1 MDNLQ
6 TKNPYFNTS
15 GLTSSQANYVCERI
29 KEYLKPIQDR
39 VNNIETHTASLD
51 GEPLDNFTKV
61 ENIKEKLSQIGT
73 LYAISAYLRTAI
85 KEKDDRLEILN
96 TKLKNVI
103 TEVEREVPPI
113 DYKELSKI
121 KEITIE
127 DYLKTLPLEEVVH
140 YKEAEAKAAH
150 IGKYIHNFDEVRTAL
165 TKKELI
171 SFREVGEQVFKIKN
185 TPLYNLEELQ
195 QLQEQ
200 LLAEH
205 RQFESEVNFYKAKF
219 REAENKHKIEYEQE
233 KQRLEQERQTKVN
246 QLVVEKTTKLAKIKE
261 EVANFRIII
270 PHKYETE
277 IKELLQKEGSISIK

>member
-103 TEVEREVPPI
+103 TEVEREVSPI

-261 EVANFRIII
+261 EVVNFRIII